1 MTQNTMS
8 QSGNSSMA
16 IQSKQTNL
24 NIEDNGFTLYSVTEL
39 PDKKSLKNLSLGSAK
54 LKEGD
59 RHYTLKLNIF
69 PNQTFYLKKNNHG
82 GGYTLFSKIQKFDDG
97 RIRMRRPVGSAE
109 LLQNI
114 KTHLR
119 LNFSF
124 PKASV
129 YMGLYPEKTIE
140 RSIS

>member
-1 MTQNTMS
+1 MTQNAMS
-8 QSGNSSMA
+8 QSGDMLEALKNENEKIRTEEKS
-16 IQSKQTNL
+16 
-24 NIEDNGFTLYSVTEL
+24 FTLYSVTEL

-54 LKEGD
+54 FKEGD

-69 PNQTFYLKKNNHG
+69 PNQTFYLRKNNHG
-82 GGYTLFSKIQKFDDG
+82 SGHTLFSKMQRFEDG
-97 RIRMRRPVGSAE
+97 RVRMRRLVGSAE

-129 YMGLYPEKTIE
+129 YMGLYPEKTFE
-140 RSIS
+140 RSVS